1 MTIEELNKLVDL
13 ELQWLRYYVWKP
25 SRMKINE
32 DTEIYTDLISI
43 GYTKRV
49 VKLDLRC
56 SPCVITSDEII
67 EEGTDVSKLI
77 KIANIR
83 GENKYSPVEAF
94 IKIFPDKKMELLNKL
109 KN

>member
-1 MTIEELNKLVDL
+1 MTIEELKKLVDL
-13 ELQWLRYYVWKP
+13 ELQWLRYYVRED

-32 DTEIYTDLISI
+32 DTEIYTDLVSI

-67 EEGTDVSKLI
+67 KDGTDISKLF
-77 KIANIR
+77 KLANIR

-94 IKIFPDKKMELLNKL
+94 LVLYPEKKMELLNRL
-109 KN
+109 KI